1 MLILS
6 INVLFRVKFNFYI
19 LEETHKRI
27 TLLLEKISEENK
39 ITLHK
44 IFGQEKLEELS
55 EKEANEILLR
65 ASPFETQS
73 TGLNKSIDSVR
84 KYGMLQFFYKVVFKI
99 KNCHSNI
106 LQCYRIMVYPPPP
119 EKGGITLN
127 NQDYAC
133 LGEDQFL
140 NDVIIDFYLK

>member
-84 KYGMLQFFYKVVFKI
+84 KYGMLQFIKLCLKLKI
-99 KNCHSNI
+99 AI
-106 LQCYRIMVYPPPP
+106 LIFFNVTELWYILLRQKREVSR
-119 EKGGITLN
+119 
-127 NQDYAC
+127 
-133 LGEDQFL
+133 
-140 NDVIIDFYLK
+140 